1 MVHHRLLMH
10 LLQLLTLTLA
20 LALTLTLTPTSRACC
35 CICCSCCICC
45 IIACCIAIHCCI
57 CCICWAI
64 TPASGG
70 VAVAGAVA
78 VAVAVVAGASGSL
91 KRHEIGTWGAAA
103 GLASARGAGAGVLKA
118 RAVWSTLSLTFGGM
132 FGAPLWTA
140 RFSTPPH
147 TPRGAAGA
155 GGAGVGSGATGH
167 QEG

>member
-1 MVHHRLLMH
+1 MSPPTMP
-10 LLQLLTLTLA
+10 
-20 LALTLTLTPTSRACC
+20 TPI
-35 CICCSCCICC
+35 CICCICCICC

-57 CCICWAI
+57 CCICWAS

-70 VAVAGAVA
+70 VAVAGALA
-78 VAVAVVAGASGSL
+78 VLVTVLAGASGSL
-91 KRHEIGTWGAAA
+91 KRHEIGTGGAAA
-103 GLASARGAGAGVLKA
+103 GLAAARGAGAGVLKA

-132 FGAPLWTA
+132 FSAPLWTA

-155 GGAGVGSGATGH
+155 GGGAGGAGVGSGATGH